1 MKNKMMVYIC
11 LFAFSS
17 LSYAES
23 MDNEAVESFPHPM
36 TATKQDPMVQ
46 DDNQSAVD
54 PCEGIENCSVA
65 VPCEG
70 HPEAD
75 SCYSP
80 PLHPEIPGAGA
91 YATNP

>member
-1 MKNKMMVYIC
+1 MKNKMVLC
-11 LFAFSS
+11 LFLSIISS

-23 MDNEAVESFPHPM
+23 MDDEAVEILPYPVAVTM
-36 TATKQDPMVQ
+36 QDPAVQ
-46 DDNQSAVD
+46 DDIQSDVD
-54 PCEGIENCSVA
+54 PCEGIESCSVA

-75 SCYSP
+75 SCYSA